1 MRRKSVPEKEPAITN
16 REEYPARDAATL
28 LGRGESDALVVP
40 ECATLSGVRR
50 SRASARTNRLSIWY
64 AGTPMEDG
72 KQAGCLSAVAFAV
85 PSALMVPATTAA
97 RFTGGP
103 DGPRVVGRNPGT
115 LISAGVRFCGLRN

>member
-1 MRRKSVPEKEPAITN
+1 
-16 REEYPARDAATL
+16 
-28 LGRGESDALVVP
+28 
-40 ECATLSGVRR
+40 
-50 SRASARTNRLSIWY
+50 
-64 AGTPMEDG
+64 
-72 KQAGCLSAVAFAV
+72 LSAVAFAV